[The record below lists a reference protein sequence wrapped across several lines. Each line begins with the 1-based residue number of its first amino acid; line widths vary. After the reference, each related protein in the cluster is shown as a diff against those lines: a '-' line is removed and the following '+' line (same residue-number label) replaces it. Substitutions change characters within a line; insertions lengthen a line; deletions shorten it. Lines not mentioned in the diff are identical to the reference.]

1 MFTATLS
8 DASHGVTTIH
18 TDQGDI
24 TIADGATTG
33 TLVIAAN
40 NGEDVYSDASSL
52 TASITGVSGGGFES
66 LVVGTATATANVS
79 RHRHR
84 PPRSSLT
91 ASTVDEG
98 AGVDYVFTATLSGAS
113 HGVTTIHTDQGD
125 ITIADGATTGTLVI
139 AANNGEDVYSDASSL
154 TASITGVCGGGFE
167 SLVVGTATATA
178 NVSDTVTTATVTLD
192 NAVAG
197 GTPGTATITAHV
209 DHAVTGSDLI
219 VNLSNGASI
228 TIAVGAT
235 SGTSASFAATADA
248 VIGISS
254 YSGGN
259 FEELDTSDHGGSG
272 RKRRPRKHGASAQ
285 TVAEDTN
292 LAVTGLSISD
302 ADAGSATNVTTTLS
316 VAHGT
321 LTVSSA
327 GGASVSGSGTN
338 SVTLTGSIAQ
348 INATLAAANN
358 VIYRGTSDF
367 NGSDALTITT
377 NDHGNTGIDPGLSGA
392 ANSEQD
398 TDTVSI
404 TVTAVNDAPVAT
416 ITPVSYAA
424 TEQTAVSLKNN
435 GLAISDAD
443 AGSSSMTV
451 TLAVTEGTL
460 AITAGTQRRR
470 RLRTAAPRR

>member
-1 MFTATLS
+1 M
-8 DASHGVTTIH
+8 
-18 TDQGDI
+18 
-24 TIADGATTG
+24 
-33 TLVIAAN
+33 
-40 NGEDVYSDASSL
+40 
-52 TASITGVSGGGFES
+52 
-66 LVVGTATATANVS
+66 
-79 RHRHR
+79 
-84 PPRSSLT
+84 
-91 ASTVDEG
+91 
-98 AGVDYVFTATLSGAS
+98 
-113 HGVTTIHTDQGD
+113 
-125 ITIADGATTGTLVI
+125 
-139 AANNGEDVYSDASSL
+139 
-154 TASITGVCGGGFE
+154 
-167 SLVVGTATATA
+167 
-178 NVSDTVTTATVTLD
+178 
-192 NAVAG
+192 AG

-209 DHAVTGSDLI
+209 DHAVTGSDLV

-259 FEELDTSDHGGSG
+259 FEELDTSDTSVLAVNDA
-272 RKRRPRKHGASAQ
+272 PINTVASSQ

-302 ADAGSATNVTTTLS
+302 ADSGGATNVTTTLT

-321 LTVSSA
+321 LTVASA
-327 GGASVSGSGTN
+327 GGATVSGSGTN

-424 TEQTAVSLKNN
+424 TEQTAVSLKAN
-435 GLAISDAD
+435 GLSISGRRRRLQLDD
-443 AGSSSMTV
+443 RHPG
-451 TLAVTEGTL
+451 GHR
-460 AITAGTQRRR
+460 GHPRHHRRHQRRR
-470 RLRTAAPRR
+470 RYEQRHRRR